1 MFFEAFQFVQDKS
14 IEWQIKENNS
24 RMALFAQTVS
34 NVNMMTLQVVT
45 WIAHAQLT
53 EQTSAGTCCLAQK
66 TRDQHPLL
74 LRTVL
79 PLPHRCL
86 VRELTLQ
93 SRLNHW
99 QDAGAGLPDCAL
111 SLVTSAAVQLTS
123 GAVQTPSE
131 AVRWRDEPV
140 TCARAT
146 TGRSTP
152 HYKEIQV

>member
-1 MFFEAFQFVQDKS
+1 
-14 IEWQIKENNS
+14 
-24 RMALFAQTVS
+24 MALFAQTVS

-111 SLVTSAAVQLTS
+111 SLVTSAAVLYNQHPRRYDGRTCR
-123 GAVQTPSE
+123 GHE
-131 AVRWRDEPV
+131 DGHRWISPDH
-140 TCARAT
+140 AT
-146 TGRSTP
+146 RR
-152 HYKEIQV
+152 K